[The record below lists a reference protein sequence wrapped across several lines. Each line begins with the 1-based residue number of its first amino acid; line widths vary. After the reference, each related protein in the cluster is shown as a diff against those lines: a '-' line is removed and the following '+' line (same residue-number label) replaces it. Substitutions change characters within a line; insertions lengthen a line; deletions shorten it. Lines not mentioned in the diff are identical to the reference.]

1 VIRNL
6 KRINYDLTLVQNLDF
21 EYLDL
26 GNEFFKYEK
35 VNIISRANG
44 THCIVHAKK

>member
-21 EYLDL
+21 EDLDL
-26 GNEFFKYEK
+26 GNEFFKYENG
-35 VNIISRANG
+35 NIISRANG
-44 THCIVHAKK
+44 THCIVHVKK